1 MKHPLLS
8 RRKFCLGSAQAT
20 IALAITGIPLRG
32 SSAAG
37 HEVAID
43 LSQGANS
50 PLTTIGGAMY
60 VTMPSTNTNVIVVR
74 NSETEVSAFSSVCTH
89 HGCKVGLPVAG
100 AATCPCHGAR
110 FSDTGAVLRGP
121 ATSDLKKFYAVIE
134 GNTIYVDSTP
144 TGIDGSPKKN
154 RKSKLPPAIYF
165 NTQNSSITVTGKSGA
180 IDHPVSLS
188 LFDMQGRILGEFSW
202 NGIGSYTIPA
212 GHLTKGSYLL
222 KIKTAATGTSVQ
234 PVQIY

>member
-144 TGIDGSPKKN
+144 TGVNKSPLKSPKSNQPLK
-154 RKSKLPPAIYF
+154 ITF
-165 NTQNSSITVTGKSGA
+165 NTKNSSITVTGKTGA
-180 IDHPVSLS
+180 TDHPALLS
-188 LFDMQGRILGEFSW
+188 LFDMKGRMLGEFNW
-202 NGIGSYTIPA
+202 NGIDSYSIPA
-212 GHLTKGSYLL
+212 GHLPKGSYLL
-222 KIKTAATGTSVQ
+222 KIRNATTGTSVQ
-234 PVQIY
+234 PVQVY